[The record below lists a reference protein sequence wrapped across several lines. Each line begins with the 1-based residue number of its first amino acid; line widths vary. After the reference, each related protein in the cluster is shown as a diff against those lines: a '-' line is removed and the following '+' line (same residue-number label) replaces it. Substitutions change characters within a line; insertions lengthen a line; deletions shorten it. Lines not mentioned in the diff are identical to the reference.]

1 MRACFAKVVSDGGLS
16 TVMTLAVSVLAGFVV
31 ACVVN
36 LIVDRKILSK
46 EYIEE
51 EKKLKQIN
59 N

>member
-1 MRACFAKVVSDGGLS
+1 
-16 TVMTLAVSVLAGFVV
+16 MTLAVSVLVGFVV

>member
-1 MRACFAKVVSDGGLS
+1 
-16 TVMTLAVSVLAGFVV
+16 MTLAVSVLAGFVV

-36 LIVDRKILSK
+36 LIADRKILSK